1 MTDTSESVRARILV
15 SGRVQGVGY
24 RAFTC
29 RMAAMRG
36 LTGRVENLDSGQV
49 ALDVEGT
56 KEALEEL
63 LVDLK
68 KGPVG
73 ARVSQVQVEWSH
85 ATGRHHD
92 FTIW

>member
-1 MTDTSESVRARILV
+1 MTKTDASVRAKVLV
-15 SGRVQGVGY
+15 SGHVQGVGY
-24 RAFTC
+24 RAFAC
-29 RMAAMRG
+29 RAAVSRG
-36 LTGRVENLDSGQV
+36 LTGGVENLDSGQV
-49 ALDVEGT
+49 ALEVEGC
-56 KEALEEL
+56 KSVLEDL

>member
-1 MTDTSESVRARILV
+1 MTKTGACVRAKILV
-15 SGRVQGVGY
+15 SGHVQGVGY
-24 RAFTC
+24 RAFAC
-29 RMAAMRG
+29 RMAGSHG
-36 LTGRVENLDSGQV
+36 LTGGVENLDSGQV

-56 KEALEEL
+56 KQALEEL
-63 LVDLK
+63 LVELK

-73 ARVSQVQVEWSH
+73 ARVSQVQVEWSS

>member
-1 MTDTSESVRARILV
+1 MSGTDLPVRAEILV
-15 SGRVQGVGY
+15 YGHVQGVGY
-24 RAFTC
+24 RAFAS
-29 RMAAMRG
+29 RMALSRG
-36 LTGRVENLDSGQV
+36 LTGGVKNLDSGQV
-49 ALDVEGT
+49 ALDVEGAREVI
-56 KEALEEL
+56 EAL

>member
-1 MTDTSESVRARILV
+1 MTKLDASVRAKILV

-24 RAFTC
+24 RAFVS
-29 RMAAMRG
+29 RMATSRG
-36 LTGRVENLDSGQV
+36 LTGGVENLDSGQV
-49 ALDVEGT
+49 ALDVEGA

-63 LVDLK
+63 LAELK

-73 ARVSQVQVEWSH
+73 ARVLQVQVEWTS

>member
-1 MTDTSESVRARILV
+1 MSKPGAQVRAKILV
-15 SGRVQGVGY
+15 SGHVQGVGY
-24 RAFTC
+24 RAFAS
-29 RMAAMRG
+29 RMAAARG
-36 LTGRVENLDSGQV
+36 LTGGVENLDSGQV
-49 ALDVEGT
+49 ALDVEGP

-63 LVDLK
+63 VANLK

-73 ARVSQVQVEWSH
+73 ARVSQVQVEWGS

>member
-1 MTDTSESVRARILV
+1 MTEIGTHVRAKILV
-15 SGRVQGVGY
+15 SGHVQGVGY
-24 RAFTC
+24 RAFAS
-29 RMAAMRG
+29 RVASSRG
-36 LTGRVENLDSGQV
+36 LTGGVENLDNGQV
-49 ALDVEGT
+49 ALDVEGA
-56 KEALEEL
+56 KEALEAL

-73 ARVSQVQVEWSH
+73 ARVVQVQVEWTS